1 VVERGTDVANA
12 ISKVLE
18 RPRMDKAMVLF
29 VLSDHRLPFGQL
41 RIRSAFD
48 KEDRRLQS
56 AYRALGP
63 GNRATCLYIGAGW
76 APAGQALLAA
86 EVGALPR
93 VLGNAATAIEVW
105 LSEADLGL
113 VMRFVN
119 RPEVYEMPPGW
130 PYTQQVLASPG
141 AEHPDGLP
149 PAEDDRTAPG
159 EDPGM
164 LQSYNQ
170 GSLVGPAPG
179 DEFTLFDLNR
189 NNATDL
195 PEAVLAP
202 LSPRDALAAL
212 AHRPPGVEALL
223 VAGRRYPSLSKL
235 QRELVKV
242 LLETEPG
249 RHLRFEDDENAMKA
263 LLSFHPD
270 GDRLLEDLVAIKVDC
285 SPIDDDTRCMWVIKY
300 DGYEEDVS
308 LKTCLQGLQEWVH
321 GKEQPTT
328 SVSALEL
335 QGSSLAIPRLGPGRW
350 TQGLRESTFDRAK
363 IEERRGI
370 DANK

>member
-1 VVERGTDVANA
+1 MQPVVERGTDVANA

-270 GDRLLEDLVAIKVDC
+270 GDRPAILTGSAAGNNNYNNYNNYNNLACLLSFVCLFCRFVC
-285 SPIDDDTRCMWVIKY
+285 F
-300 DGYEEDVS
+300 VS
-308 LKTCLQGLQEWVH
+308 GNSTSGLLLF
-321 GKEQPTT
+321 
-328 SVSALEL
+328 LEL
-335 QGSSLAIPRLGPGRW
+335 VRAAAVGRREL
-350 TQGLRESTFDRAK
+350 LRACAWKSR
-363 IEERRGI
+363 
-370 DANK
+370 